1 MAPTEYL
8 TQEQQNIYSSQKIVC
23 KIITC
28 MQKDKH
34 KVNMYTI
41 NLEKYWHGVLRSIIY
56 EELLEI
62 HQR

>member
-1 MAPTEYL
+1 
-8 TQEQQNIYSSQKIVC
+8 
-23 KIITC
+23 

-62 HQR
+62 HRR

>member
-1 MAPTEYL
+1 MALIQYL
-8 TQEQQNIYSSQKIVC
+8 TQQQQNIYSSQKITQ

-28 MQKDKH
+28 MQKD

-41 NLEKYWHGVLRSIIY
+41 NLEKYWHGGLKSIIY

-62 HQR
+62 HPR